1 MGGETFRELLLTCRG
16 ALLGNLLL
24 LPEKNHSTFKIT
36 PSIFCITQQVVLGPN
51 GVEEILPLGELN
63 ASEKEGLDK
72 MSALLTKNIE
82 TGIAFAN
89 K

>member
-1 MGGETFRELLLTCRG
+1 M
-16 ALLGNLLL
+16 
-24 LPEKNHSTFKIT
+24 
-36 PSIFCITQQVVLGPN
+36 VLGPN

-89 K
+89 KA